1 MLFDATRPTLL
12 SALLLASL
20 PVLAEQE
27 TQIQAL
33 QREKTALEQEIAA
46 LTAANKEKRQRLEG
60 LNLKI
65 QELLKQRKALDS
77 RIIDEKQRL

>member
-1 MLFDATRPTLL
+1 MLFD
-12 SALLLASL
+12 SARSIALTALVFASL

-33 QREKTALEQEIAA
+33 QREKAALEQEIAS
-46 LTAANKEKRQRLEG
+46 LTATNQEKRRRLEE

-65 QELLKQRKALDS
+65 QALLKQRKALDS
-77 RIIDEKQRL
+77 QIIDEKQRL